1 MIISAKEM
9 DACLSGEIGD
19 PHSMLGLN
27 LLGSGQGLVVR
38 CLSPSAERV
47 ELIDL
52 RTHDAHPMKRLT
64 VNGFFE
70 LHMPLETKAFPYR
83 FLSLSDSNQWE
94 WEDPYRFSP
103 SVENDE
109 LEEFRE
115 GMDRRPFMKLGSHP
129 RTLEGVDHLLWA
141 FTWSVISIH
150 GIQSLFRCVLW
161 VLPDAVKFLF
171 HTPGSVR
178 STSTGFWAPTA
189 C

>member
-27 LLGSGQGLVVR
+27 LLGSSQGIVAR

-52 RTHDAHPMKRLT
+52 RTHDAHPMECLS

-83 FLSLSDSNQWE
+83 FLSRSGSDQWE

-103 SVENDE
+103 SVENEE
-109 LEEFRE
+109 LEGFKE
-115 GMDRRPFMKLGSHP
+115 GIDRRPFLKLGSHQ
-129 RTLEGVDHLLWA
+129 RTLEGVEGISVVV
-141 FTWSVISIH
+141 WS
-150 GIQSLFRCVLW
+150 
-161 VLPDAVKFLF
+161 
-171 HTPGSVR
+171 
-178 STSTGFWAPTA
+178 PTA
-189 C
+189 